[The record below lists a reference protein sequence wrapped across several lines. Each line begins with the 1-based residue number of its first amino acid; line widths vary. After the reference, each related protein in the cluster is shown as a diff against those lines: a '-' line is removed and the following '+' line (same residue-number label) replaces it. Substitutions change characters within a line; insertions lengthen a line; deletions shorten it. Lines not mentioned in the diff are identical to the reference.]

1 MTAKKRKVAKRTVKK
16 AKKKTVK
23 RRK

>member
-1 MTAKKRKVAKRTVKK
+1 MTVKKRKVAKRTVKK